1 MDSKL
6 ELDKMRE
13 RIKADQ
19 SWALQSQLRQVRK
32 ALYNLASKPS
42 ANGIRHNAEDVS
54 DLLLREDALT
64 SELIRREQDANS
76 TTLDV
81 PFSAIYETPS
91 NDPAFQKEYTDL
103 AGKLYNFSTGVAP
116 YDADD
121 PKADLKTDLFRFF
134 YLFNLSQN
142 RAEEKKNAAPI
153 RHGDIIKTESDGD
166 YVSLKLVISHASMAV
181 QNADYRLRHGS
192 ITNDEHSA
200 ILTTI
205 TSALDALMKHPRPG
219 MHPNDIVLYYL
230 RHVDQDDK

>member
-1 MDSKL
+1 
-6 ELDKMRE
+6 MRE

-19 SWALQSQLRQVRK
+19 TWALKSQLRQVRK

-42 ANGIRHNAEDVS
+42 VNDIRHNAEDVA

-64 SELIRREQDANS
+64 SELIRREQNANS

-81 PFSAIYETPS
+81 PFSAIHDMPTD
-91 NDPAFQKEYTDL
+91 NPAFQKEYTDL
-103 AGKLYNFSTGVAP
+103 AEKLYNFSKGVAP

-121 PKADLKTDLFRFF
+121 TKADLKTDLFRFF
-134 YLFNLSQN
+134 YLFNHSQN
-142 RAEEKKNAAPI
+142 RAKEKKNA
-153 RHGDIIKTESDGD
+153 GDIIKTESDGD
-166 YVSLKLVISHASMAV
+166 YVSLKLVISHASMVV

-230 RHVDQDDK
+230 RHVDHDDK